1 MRRKITGLICL
12 CVGVGIVL
20 GLLIPVWVLLF
31 AGILLIFGI
40 WNLFMC

>member
-1 MRRKITGLICL
+1 MRRKIFGLISL

-20 GLLIPVWVLLF
+20 GLLIPVWVLVF
-31 AGILLIFGI
+31 AAILLIFGI